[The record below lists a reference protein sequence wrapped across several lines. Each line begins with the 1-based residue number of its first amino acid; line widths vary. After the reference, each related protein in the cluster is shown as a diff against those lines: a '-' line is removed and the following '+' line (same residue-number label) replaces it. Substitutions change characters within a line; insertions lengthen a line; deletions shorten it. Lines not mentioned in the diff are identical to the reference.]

1 MGYHW
6 SVLPGRKVNKVL
18 QVLPVKPAPKDL
30 LVQREPQ
37 ALLAQPVNQDL
48 LELRDLQELME
59 PTAKPY

>member
-18 QVLPVKPAPKDL
+18 QVQPVKPALKDL
-30 LVQREPQ
+30 QVQRELPEPQ
-37 ALLAQPVNQDL
+37 AQPVKQDL
-48 LELRDLQELME
+48 QVLRDLPELME